1 MVNTTGGTIV
11 LGAAEKA
18 TGLVGE
24 RVFARTI

>member
-1 MVNTTGGTIV
+1 MVNTPGGTIV